1 MRYLPLILKNCLRNR
16 RRSFLTISSLAI
28 SVCLLGVL
36 AALYFALFYAAPP
49 PGQDLRLV
57 TRHKVSITNVMPS
70 WYKDRIKNVPGVKDV
85 IVWQWFGGWY
95 KNEEREQRYFFPR
108 FAAEADRLFN
118 VYPEWQ
124 IPDDQKRAFIAD
136 RTGCIIG
143 ATVAANHGL
152 KIGDKVRIRGSIFPF
167 DLDLTVR
174 GIYTSPQDSDSLW
187 FQFKYFEEGI
197 RAQGWGNFA
206 GTFTSMVDSTD
217 SIPRIS
223 RTIDEMFANSEA
235 PTKTESEYAFGL
247 SFLSMLGDVKLIL
260 LSICGA
266 VMFAILLV
274 AANTMAMSVR
284 ERVREVGVMKTL
296 GFTKERLLSI
306 LIAESLLITLIGAA
320 LGMVMAQLL
329 CGVLRQA
336 PPVVQQIKTI
346 SLTPPVLAFLL
357 GVALFVGFASSIVP
371 AWTAART
378 PVLDALRVTD

>member
-197 RAQGWGNFA
+197 RALGWGNFA